1 MTNIAAAH
9 ILTLTALILIV
20 WLAIDRLR
28 IKRDIRM
35 LVEKAERTA
44 QDMAGLC
51 SAAVSIDHR
60 LLSND
65 RQLKILL
72 EKIAA
77 IGNDESSGRPYDAV
91 IQKIQEGADENA
103 LMTTCGLSREEARL
117 LIRLHGCVDGTA
129 GDDSA

>member
-1 MTNIAAAH
+1 MTNLAAVY

-20 WLAIDRLR
+20 WLAIDRLK

-72 EKIAA
+72 EKIAE
-77 IGNDESSGRPYDAV
+77 IGNDESSGRPYNAV
-91 IQKIQEGADENA
+91 IQKIQEGADEDA
-103 LMTTCGLSREEARL
+103 LMNSYGLSREEARL
-117 LIRLHGCVDGTA
+117 LIRLHGGVDDSVDG
-129 GDDSA
+129 GSE